1 MLYLAIDCFAV
12 KGGCK
17 NPVGVSNHFL
27 GGLIAVVMGIV
38 TMVCLMRNMPR
49 KIKEVTLYSG
59 KEYCIDTMIKGHH
72 VHELPPPSISGTEY
86 MLMMKRMAE
95 LEERVNIL
103 TMKPSTMPQERRD
116 VKCCSKPDKHPS
128 ARASS
133 HQEVTRNIA
142 QFWKL
147 RGKNRDN
154 SLVIIIHVFNH
165 FLVQVLEDSLVRQQE
180 LVKHLEKKKKKKL
193 SQAYL

>member
-27 GGLIAVVMGIV
+27 GELMAVVMGIV
-38 TMVCLMRNMPR
+38 TMVRLMRNMPR

-86 MLMMKRMAE
+86 MLTMKRMAE

-103 TMKPSTMPQERRD
+103 TMKPSTMPQEKEEMLNAA
-116 VKCCSKPDKHPS
+116 VNQINT
-128 ARASS
+128 RA
-133 HQEVTRNIA
+133 
-142 QFWKL
+142 
-147 RGKNRDN
+147 
-154 SLVIIIHVFNH
+154 
-165 FLVQVLEDSLVRQQE
+165 QE
-180 LVKHLEKKKKKKL
+180 LAATKKL
-193 SQAYL
+193 QGILPSFEN